1 MRYKTCPY
9 CGAALDPGETCDC
22 RDEIAMS
29 QQENEPA
36 GSSQADSEK

>member
-1 MRYKTCPY
+1 MRYKMCPY

-36 GSSQADSEK
+36 GSKLNL